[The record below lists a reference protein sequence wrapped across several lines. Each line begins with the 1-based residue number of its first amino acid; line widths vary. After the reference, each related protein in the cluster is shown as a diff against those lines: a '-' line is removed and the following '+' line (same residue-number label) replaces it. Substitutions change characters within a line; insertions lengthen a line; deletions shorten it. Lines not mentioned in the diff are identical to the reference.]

1 MITGELK
8 RQVDKIWDTLWTAGI
23 TSPVTVMEQIT
34 YLLFM
39 KLLDDNQLVRE
50 SNANAFG
57 TAVQDPVFKEGK
69 CVIFE
74 QPLIACDYERL
85 RHEHHRSEKYGLIL
99 AETTSNRGAQW

>member
-39 KLLDDNQLVRE
+39 KPLADFEKSERE
-50 SNANAFG
+50 IQATFAEL
-57 TAVQDPVFKEGK
+57 KEM
-69 CVIFE
+69 
-74 QPLIACDYERL
+74 L
-85 RHEHHRSEKYGLIL
+85 R
-99 AETTSNRGAQW
+99 

>member
-39 KLLDDNQLVRE
+39 
-50 SNANAFG
+50 
-57 TAVQDPVFKEGK
+57 
-69 CVIFE
+69 
-74 QPLIACDYERL
+74 
-85 RHEHHRSEKYGLIL
+85 
-99 AETTSNRGAQW
+99 